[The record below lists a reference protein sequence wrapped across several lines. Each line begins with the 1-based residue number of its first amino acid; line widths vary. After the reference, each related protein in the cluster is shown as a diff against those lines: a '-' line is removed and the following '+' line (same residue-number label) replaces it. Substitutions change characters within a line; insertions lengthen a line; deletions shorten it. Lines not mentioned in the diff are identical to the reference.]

1 MNAPDA
7 QDGAPVRFGIILL
20 PDFTLTAFSGL
31 VDVLRL
37 ASDEGDN
44 NRPRRCSWEILGENP
59 QPVRASCGVQIAP
72 WSLFGRPDAYD
83 YLVVVGGLLRAT
95 PEISKATLDFI
106 RAAGGSRTT
115 LVGCAPAPSR

>member
-1 MNAPDA
+1 M
-7 QDGAPVRFGIILL
+7 
-20 PDFTLTAFSGL
+20 TAFSGL

-72 WSLFGRPDAYD
+72 
-83 YLVVVGGLLRAT
+83 
-95 PEISKATLDFI
+95 
-106 RAAGGSRTT
+106 
-115 LVGCAPAPSR
+115 